1 MADKVFAKGIRTF
14 AKKDSQPDF
23 VLGEMVITPNELF
36 TWLNGEGAQY
46 LTEYKDTKQLK
57 LQVTKNRGGG
67 LMLAVNTYK
76 PQQTQQ
82 QAPHR
87 QNDNFDDSE
96 NLPF

>member
-1 MADKVFAKGIRTF
+1 MAEKVFAKGIRTF

-36 TWLNGEGAQY
+36 TWLKGEGAQY

-57 LQVTKNRGGG
+57 LQVTKNRDGG

-82 QAPHR
+82 PAQQP
-87 QNDNFDDSE
+87 DKSD
-96 NLPF
+96 LPF

>member
-23 VLGEMVITPNELF
+23 VLGELVITPNELF
-36 TWLNGEGAQY
+36 TWLKGEGAQY
-46 LTEYKDTKQLK
+46 LTEYKDVKQLK
-57 LQVTKNRGGG
+57 LQVTKSRDGG

-76 PQQTQQ
+76 PQSQSQAPQTQ
-82 QAPHR
+82 A
-87 QNDNFDDSE
+87 DES